1 MQALAL
7 VDRGACRTLMPGE
20 KLAIVVKGFPRLSE
34 TFVARELV
42 ALEARGISFTLHA
55 LRAPGADCGLVKHDV
70 KAVPQYLPEYLHEQP
85 SAVAAAVLTAAQRPN
100 FVTAWR
106 KFRLDLGSKFTQ
118 ARIRRFGQACVLA
131 VQLPESVR
139 HIHAHFAHSPGSVA
153 RYAACLRGLSYSVSA
168 HAKDIWTAPDWD
180 LRHKLDD
187 AAFFTVCNRA
197 GFERLNDLQSSGTLH
212 LIHHGVPRALIV
224 AAPRFQSRDGSRHDD
239 PVRIVAVARAVDK
252 KGLRLLLG
260 ALKQIPNSLAFRLD
274 HYGGGEL
281 LDELKQVTRKLGLEA
296 RVTWHGAVAHSVI
309 IEALD
314 QSDLFVMANR
324 VSGDGDRDGIPNALL
339 EAQARGVCVL
349 ASRAGSVDEAV
360 TDGHSGRLVEPG
372 DEDALLQNLS
382 ALVRNPEERF
392 AFAAAAITQRRQTF
406 DAEAGYDE
414 IARLLNER
422 MQA

>member
-1 MQALAL
+1 
-7 VDRGACRTLMPGE
+7 MPGE

-42 ALEARGISFTLHA
+42 ALEARGVSFTLHA
-55 LRAPGADCGLVKHDV
+55 LRAPGADSGLVKHDV
-70 KAVPQYLPEYLHEQP
+70 KAVPQYLPEYLHEHP
-85 SAVAAAVLTAAQRPN
+85 FAAAAAVLSAVQRPN
-100 FVTAWR
+100 FVSAWR
-106 KFRLDLGSKFTQ
+106 KFRLDLGSEFTR

-131 VQLPESVR
+131 MQLPDSVR

-153 RYAACLRGLSYSVSA
+153 RYAASLRGISYSVSA
-168 HAKDIWTAPDWD
+168 HAKDIWTAADWD
-180 LRHKLDD
+180 LRNKLDD
-187 AAFFTVCNRA
+187 AAFFSVCNRA
-197 GFERLNDLQSSGTLH
+197 GFERLNELQSSSSLH

-224 AAPRFQSRDGSRHDD
+224 AAPRFQSRDGSRLDD

-260 ALKQIPNSLAFRLD
+260 VLKQIPPSFSFRLD

-281 LDELKQVTRKLGLEA
+281 LDELKHATRKFGLEA
-296 RVTWHGAVAHSVI
+296 RVTWHGAVTHAAI

-324 VSGDGDRDGIPNALL
+324 VSSDGDRDGIPNALL

-372 DEDALLQNLS
+372 DEDVLLKALC

-392 AFAAAAITQRRQTF
+392 AFAAAAISQRRQTF
-406 DAEAGYDE
+406 DAEAGYDR
-414 IARLLNER
+414 ISRLLNER